1 MNEPTL
7 NEILRFKDFC
17 RLYPSLIV
25 SEAAGRALIFHSATN
40 GLDEAGAILR
50 KGRAIYVVLPRFKEW
65 LLLGASNRTV
75 NPDSAPKA
83 LPGNG
88 SSDHNAPVTQAG
100 VGQRRE

>member
-1 MNEPTL
+1 MSEPTL

-65 LLLGASNRTV
+65 LLSGASNRIK
-75 NPDSAPKA
+75 NPVSGPKA
-83 LPGNG
+83 PSGNG
-88 SSDHNAPVTQAG
+88 LSDHNAPATQAG
-100 VGQRRE
+100 GGHD